1 LAGAIPP
8 GSRHPPLRETVT
20 AVLDLAERERL
31 RILDSRAFPGTGR
44 GRGRREHLAHAIGHV
59 CVDGLW
65 LEFGVSTGA
74 SLNFIAGQTARIV
87 HGFDWFEGLPE
98 DWVIGSGYHVEAKG
112 SYRGRPAFT
121 RPNVAL
127 VDGLFEQSLPEFL
140 RTHQGPV
147 AFVHVDCDLY
157 SSTRVVLEALRDR
170 LVVGTVIAF
179 DELYNYPN
187 YADHEMKALLE
198 LAAGTGIEY
207 TYLGHTAETTA
218 ASLQVTRA

>member
-1 LAGAIPP
+1 MD
-8 GSRHPPLRETVT
+8 
-20 AVLDLAERERL
+20 AVEISPAERERQ
-31 RILDSRAFPGTGR
+31 RILDSRAFHGTGR
-44 GRGRREHLAHAIGHV
+44 GLGRREHLAHAIDHV
-59 CVDGLW
+59 IVDGLW

-74 SLNFIAGQTARIV
+74 SLDFIAGQTDRLV

-98 DWVIGSGYHVEAKG
+98 DWVIGSGYRVEPKG

-127 VDGLFEQSLPEFL
+127 VEGLFERTLPEFL

-170 LVVGTVIAF
+170 LVVGTVLAF
-179 DELYNYPN
+179 DELHNYPN
-187 YADHEMKALLE
+187 YAEHEMKALLE
-198 LAAGTGIEY
+198 LAATGIEY
-207 TYLGHTAETTA
+207 TYLGHTAQATA
-218 ASLQVTRA
+218 ASLHVTWTEPGATRRVRHLRGDGA